1 MACECVLCL
10 SQSLSLS
17 LSLKKLTYMETK
29 CHARIPPPLTPYS
42 LLMAIVVFFQVQQPT
57 I

>member
-10 SQSLSLS
+10 SQSLS